1 MRELSLGSRCTR
13 IGIEVTCHFDR
24 LGGGTMKFL
33 VFLFWIPALIVL
45 YVSIH
50 QEIQAERD
58 RSALREKPRVVA
70 HSAHF
75 R

>member
-1 MRELSLGSRCTR
+1 
-13 IGIEVTCHFDR
+13 
-24 LGGGTMKFL
+24 MKYL

-45 YVSIH
+45 YLSIH

-58 RSALREKPRVVA
+58 RSAAHEKLRVTA
-70 HSAHF
+70 HSAHP